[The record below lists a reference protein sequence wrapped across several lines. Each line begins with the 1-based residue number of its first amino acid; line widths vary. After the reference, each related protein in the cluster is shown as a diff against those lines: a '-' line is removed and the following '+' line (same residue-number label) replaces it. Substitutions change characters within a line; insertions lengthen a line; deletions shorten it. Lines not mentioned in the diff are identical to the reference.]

1 MKANKRLQICNSCPQ
16 LNTFKVCKLCKCFM
30 PLKARIKSTTCP
42 LNKWENCNG
51 YDKKRISLVKSK
63 SL

>member
-1 MKANKRLQICNSCPQ
+1 
-16 LNTFKVCKLCKCFM
+16 M

-51 YDKKRISLVKSK
+51 YDEKRISLVKSK